1 MKLSELQT
9 SDTQENALS
18 SFYVSLAD
26 LMTLLLV
33 FFLMLVSM
41 SKIDTGS
48 YEVIRSGFRGST
60 KGTLVEL
67 AARLR
72 KMVEEKPGIPGVKVH
87 MAPDGVRLD
96 LDTGAL
102 FETGKAS
109 LRPGALEPI
118 MPLLA
123 EVLATAYMIDVEGHT
138 DDVTLHRYYK
148 VDDERNLETNWS
160 LSGRRASSVVHHL
173 LEMGFKEPRLRLVGY
188 ASTRPL
194 ASTEGK
200 SNEDLARARAE
211 NRRVSLLVK

>member
-1 MKLSELQT
+1 MKLEQLQSNESSE
-9 SDTQENALS
+9 SALS

-48 YEVIRSGFRGST
+48 YEVIRSGFTGST
-60 KGTLVEL
+60 KNTLVDL

-72 KMVEEKPGIPGVKVH
+72 KMVEDKPGIPGVKVH
-87 MAPDGVRLD
+87 LAPDGVRLD

-109 LRPGALEPI
+109 LKPGALDPI
-118 MPLLA
+118 LPLLS
-123 EVLATAYMIDVEGHT
+123 EILSTPYIIDVEGHT
-138 DDVTLHRYYK
+138 DDQALRRFYK
-148 VDDERNLETNWS
+148 VDEEKNLETNWS

-173 LEMGFKEPRLRLVGY
+173 LDLGFGEPRVRLVGY

-194 ASTEGK
+194 SKIEGK
-200 SNEDLARARAE
+200 SGDELTAARAE

>member
-1 MKLSELQT
+1 MRLSELQP
-9 SDTQENALS
+9 SDSQENALS

-67 AARLR
+67 ASRLR

-109 LRPGALEPI
+109 LKAGALDPI
-118 MPLLA
+118 LPLLA
-123 EVLATAYMIDVEGHT
+123 EVLATSYTIDVEGHT
-138 DDVTLHRYYK
+138 DDQPLRRFYK
-148 VDDERNLETNWS
+148 VDEEKNLETNWS

-173 LEMGFKEPRLRLVGY
+173 LDLGFKEERLRLVGY

-194 ASTEGK
+194 SKTEDK
-200 SNEDLARARAE
+200 SLEDLAKARAD